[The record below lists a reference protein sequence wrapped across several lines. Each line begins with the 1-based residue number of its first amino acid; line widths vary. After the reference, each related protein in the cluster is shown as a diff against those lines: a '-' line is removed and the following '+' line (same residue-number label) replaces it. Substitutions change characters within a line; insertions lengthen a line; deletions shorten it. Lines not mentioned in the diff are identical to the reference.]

1 MTDKKLRPFTA
12 AEVAEHDKPT
22 SAYIVIKDKI
32 FGVET
37 SSNRYSIL
45 LAKFFRLVYDVT
57 KFLSEHPGGDKVL
70 LEVAGQDAT
79 ASFNDVGHSMS
90 VGAMAKAFQV
100 GYISEPLK
108 NYTRHTNEC
117 CKTKCV
123 PDLE

>member
-1 MTDKKLRPFTA
+1 M
-12 AEVAEHDKPT
+12 
-22 SAYIVIKDKI
+22 
-32 FGVET
+32 
-37 SSNRYSIL
+37 
-45 LAKFFRLVYDVT
+45 YDVT

-90 VGAMAKAFQV
+90 VGAMAKVFQV

-123 PDLE
+123 VSNLKEILISPTWSNFLIPLAISFIVYTFYSSIKKLFS